1 MKHQVLIRKA
11 KGFSLVELLIVV
23 IIMAIL
29 AAIVVPSF
37 GNSAQ
42 EARESALNANLA
54 AMRSAIEVY
63 RAQHINRLPGTVAT
77 NGTVAGDICPAG
89 QRGTATQAG
98 SAAFIEQLTKASDAF
113 GNTCAVADLN
123 IYRFGPYIRNGMPKE
138 PITDSAAVTIFTDA
152 APIAPAAGAQG
163 WAFNTQT
170 GQFAANTTLQGMDSK
185 PLSSR

>member
-1 MKHQVLIRKA
+1 MNRQILVRKSS
-11 KGFSLVELLIVV
+11 GFSLVELLIVV
-23 IIMAIL
+23 IIIAIL

-77 NGTVAGDICPAG
+77 TGTIPNDPCPSG
-89 QRGTATQAG
+89 QRGSAAQAG
-98 SAAFIEQLTKASDAF
+98 SAAFIEQMTKATDAQ
-113 GNTCAVADLN
+113 GNTCGVADLN
-123 IYRFGPYIRNGMPKE
+123 VYRFGPYLRNGVPKE
-138 PITDSAAVTIFTDA
+138 PITDNATVTVFTDPV
-152 APIAPAAGAQG
+152 PIAPVSGAQG

-170 GQFAANTTLQGMDSK
+170 GQFIANTTLEGMDRK
-185 PLSSR
+185 PLSAR